1 MRGVL
6 GYGLA
11 LPQLAAALCSRE
23 HLTLQGARGR
33 GCRPLACW
41 LVVAFKA
48 LADGL
53 AKRKLALPIYIAF
66 GKRIFANYAAIC
78 RAYEAIAMLLKILRN
93 AQLAIMQHKA
103 EVRVVMQLNAGAF
116 IAVVKKIAI
125 ANKGLRSLLHANCH
139 IICLAFAAMLAAC
152 LAALAALWR
161 AWPRLPGRRRRP
173 RLGAL
178 RPIGKA
184 NMRPLAEKCKPLFDI
199 FFKFFVLPY
208 ISGVYKRPEPRQQGG
223 KRPQAR
229 PIGRA
234 LALARGLPREQKGA
248 F

>member
-103 EVRVVMQLNAGAF
+103 EVRAVMQLNAGAF

-152 LAALAALWR
+152 LAALAA
-161 AWPRLPGRRRRP
+161 PGG
-173 RLGAL
+173 LGPACLAAAGGPAL
-178 RPIGKA
+178 GPCAPSAKPICA
-184 NMRPLAEKCKPLFDI
+184 PLQKNASPFLI
-199 FFKFFVLPY
+199 FFSNFLFCLIFQAF
-208 ISGVYKRPEPRQQGG
+208 IS
-223 KRPQAR
+223 
-229 PIGRA
+229 A
-234 LALARGLPREQKGA
+234 LSPGNKGA
-248 F
+248 KGPLPAP